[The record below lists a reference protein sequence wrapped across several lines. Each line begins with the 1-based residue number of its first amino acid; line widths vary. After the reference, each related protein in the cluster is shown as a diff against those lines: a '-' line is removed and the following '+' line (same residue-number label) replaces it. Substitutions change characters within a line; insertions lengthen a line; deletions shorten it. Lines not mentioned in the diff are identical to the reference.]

1 MKKLVNVFFAVA
13 IVLLLFSGV
22 TLQAQVYVDQWGM
35 TNLGTAWPILNTS
48 TTPAGDAGIGDGAIP
63 TGWTS
68 ICGGFNQTYQA
79 TTSLAVVVSGQLEF
93 VGGGCANAYTHLR
106 YALTYQDS
114 TTLNYQNTDSAVW
127 VSTKKWYGYG
137 FHPRTGTGTMSNGA
151 GGVGVVWTINNGN
164 WTSTWS
170 NNGGPISAVTQ
181 APRNAVM
188 IAGTYN
194 WAISVQ
200 PLGDGSN
207 EIRWYMIEQHNKY
220 WYGGTVIDTAEV
232 SSKFN
237 GICFG
242 FNKDIE
248 ATQVNLYAVQVD
260 MGDPI
265 DVPEAP
271 WEAYYVSDWGF
282 SGANL
287 GGWDLTVGEFE
298 GDVTIGGIAAPTAL
312 AAVRGGFEPY
322 VLNADY
328 ALKITGKV
336 ELVGG
341 GFESAGS
348 LRYGIFYS
356 DSAGSTKQEPTLD
369 SNWVWSGTDR
379 AHSGYLIVPPSGANV
394 ASWSGG
400 SGTWGYVGNGK
411 WWDISATTAHVLG
424 NPAQSPAGANAG
436 AGTYDFAISVSPGTG
451 GNVVLFTLSNEDGS
465 YYFASSASTPVASA
479 TDKFNSIGFAINN
492 STTTA
497 LKLYEVTVDRGEP
510 INKVGDAEPQLPKVY
525 ALRQN
530 YPNPFNPTTTIEFD
544 LPKQSD
550 VKLVV
555 YDIMGHKITEL
566 VSGKLNAGYH
576 KFNFNAANLSTG
588 IYFYKIQAGDFVSI
602 KKMMLLK

>member
-1 MKKLVNVFFAVA
+1 MA
-13 IVLLLFSGV
+13 
-22 TLQAQVYVDQWGM
+22 
-35 TNLGTAWPILNTS
+35 
-48 TTPAGDAGIGDGAIP
+48 
-63 TGWTS
+63 
-68 ICGGFNQTYQA
+68 
-79 TTSLAVVVSGQLEF
+79 
-93 VGGGCANAYTHLR
+93 
-106 YALTYQDS
+106 
-114 TTLNYQNTDSAVW
+114 
-127 VSTKKWYGYG
+127 
-137 FHPRTGTGTMSNGA
+137 NGA
-151 GGVGVVWTINNGN
+151 WGVGTVGVVKNGN
-164 WTSTWS
+164 WNSTNS
-170 NNGGPISAVTQ
+170 NGGPAISAVKQ
-181 APRNAVM
+181 APTNAEL
-188 IAGTYN
+188 IASTYD
-194 WAISVQ
+194 WATSVQ
-200 PLGDGSN
+200 PLANGDN
-207 EIRWYMIEQHNKY
+207 EIRWILVEKDNKY
-220 WYGGTVIDTAEV
+220 WFGGTAIDTSGVTA
-232 SSKFN
+232 KFN

-242 FNKDIE
+242 FNSDGG
-248 ATQVNLYAVQVD
+248 ATRVNFEEVQVD
-260 MGDPI
+260 LGEPI
-265 DVPEAP
+265 TVPAAP
-271 WEAYYVSDWGF
+271 WQAYFITEWGF
-282 SGANL
+282 SGGNL
-287 GGWDLTVGEFE
+287 GGWDFVEGEFD
-298 GDVTIGGIAAPTAL
+298 GDAEISGTAAPTAL

-341 GFESAGS
+341 GFESTGS

-424 NPAQSPAGANAG
+424 NPAQSPAGADAG